1 MASQTPRKHQAR
13 KRFGQNF
20 LHDQGI
26 IRHIVAC
33 IRPKPEQKIVEIG
46 PGLGAITE
54 HLLASAGHLDVVEL
68 DRDLLPHLRIS
79 FASYGSNLRIH
90 EADALQFDFSSLNI
104 EQSETPDSATQDKGK
119 GKQLLRIVGNLPY
132 NISTPLIFHL
142 LSYTDLIEDMHFM
155 LQKEVVLRLAAGAGT
170 NNYGRLSIMAQYFC
184 RVDHLF
190 EVPPEAFDPR
200 PKVDS
205 AIVRMAPYS
214 KLPYVAHDF
223 KHFEQLVKSGFAQRR
238 KTLRNNLKGIANDQ
252 QLQSLGIDPSI
263 RPERLNVGEFVAI
276 SNLLT
281 QTPS

>member
-1 MASQTPRKHQAR
+1 MANTPKKHQAR

-33 IRPKPEQKIVEIG
+33 IRPKTEQTIVEIG

-54 HLLASAGHLDVVEL
+54 HLLAATGSLDVVEL
-68 DRDLLPHLRIS
+68 DRDLLPHLRIA

-90 EADALQFDFSSLNI
+90 EADALQFDFASISNT
-104 EQSETPDSATQDKGK
+104 SKS
-119 GKQLLRIVGNLPY
+119 LRIVGNLPY

-142 LSYTDLIEDMHFM
+142 LNQASLIEDMHFM

-184 RVDHLF
+184 RVDNLF

-205 AIVRMAPYS
+205 AIVRMAPYAE
-214 KLPYVAHDF
+214 LPHPAKNF

-238 KTLRNNLKGIANDQ
+238 KTLRNNLKGIINDE
-252 QLQSLGIDPSI
+252 QLHSLDIDPSI
-263 RPERLNVGEFVAI
+263 RPERLTVADFVAM
-276 SNLLT
+276 SNLLFEAQET
-281 QTPS
+281 

>member
-1 MASQTPRKHQAR
+1 MASQTPKKHQAR

-33 IRPKPEQKIVEIG
+33 IRPKAEQKIVEIG

-90 EADALQFDFSSLNI
+90 EADALKFDFASL
-104 EQSETPDSATQDKGK
+104 SEDNLNSE
-119 GKQLLRIVGNLPY
+119 KQLLRIVGNLPY

-142 LSYTDLIEDMHFM
+142 LSYTNLISDMHFM

-184 RVDHLF
+184 RVDNLF

-205 AIVRMAPYS
+205 AIVRMAPY
-214 KLPYVAHDF
+214 KELPHTAHDF

-238 KTLRNNLKGIANDQ
+238 KTLRNNLKGIADDE

-263 RPERLNVGEFVAI
+263 RPERLTVGEFVAI

-281 QTPS
+281 HTPS

>member
-1 MASQTPRKHQAR
+1 MASQTPKKHQAR

-33 IRPKPEQKIVEIG
+33 IRPKPEQHIVEIG

-54 HLLASAGHLDVVEL
+54 HLLATAGHLDVVEL
-68 DRDLLPHLRIS
+68 DRDLLPYLRIA
-79 FASYGSNLRIH
+79 FASYGNNLRIH
-90 EADALQFDFSSLNI
+90 EADALQFDFRSLSKDN
-104 EQSETPDSATQDKGK
+104 SNTPKE
-119 GKQLLRIVGNLPY
+119 LLRIVGNLPY

-142 LSYTDLIEDMHFM
+142 LSYTDLIADMHFM

-184 RVDHLF
+184 RVDNLF

-205 AIVRMAPYS
+205 AIVRMAPYTD
-214 KLPYVAHDF
+214 LPHTANDF
-223 KHFEQLVKSGFAQRR
+223 KHFESLVKSGFAQRR
-238 KTLRNNLKGIANDQ
+238 KTLRNNLKGIANDE

-263 RPERLNVGEFVAI
+263 RPERLTVGDFVAI

>member
-1 MASQTPRKHQAR
+1 MAHPQKKHQAR

-33 IRPKPEQKIVEIG
+33 IRPKADQKIVEIG

-54 HLLASAGHLDVVEL
+54 HLLATTGHLDVVEL

-79 FASYGSNLRIH
+79 FASYGKNLRIH
-90 EADALQFDFSSLNI
+90 EADALKFDFASLSTDA
-104 EQSETPDSATQDKGK
+104 E
-119 GKQLLRIVGNLPY
+119 LLRIVGNLPY

-142 LSYTDLIEDMHFM
+142 LSYTNLIADMHFM

-184 RVDHLF
+184 RVDSLF

-205 AIVRMAPYS
+205 AIVRMAPYTE
-214 KLPYVAHDF
+214 LPHKALDF
-223 KHFEQLVKSGFAQRR
+223 NHFEQLVKSAFSQRR
-238 KTLRNNLKGIANDQ
+238 KTLRNNLKGIASDE

-263 RPERLNVGEFVAI
+263 R
-276 SNLLT
+276 S
-281 QTPS
+281 

>member
-1 MASQTPRKHQAR
+1 MASQTPKKHQAR

-33 IRPKPEQKIVEIG
+33 IRPKPEQHIVEIG

-54 HLLASAGHLDVVEL
+54 HLLATAGHLDVVEL
-68 DRDLLPHLRIS
+68 DRDLLPYLRIA
-79 FASYGSNLRIH
+79 FASYGDNLRIH
-90 EADALQFDFSSLNI
+90 EADALQFDFRSLSKDN
-104 EQSETPDSATQDKGK
+104 SNTPEE
-119 GKQLLRIVGNLPY
+119 LLRIVGNLPY

-142 LSYTDLIEDMHFM
+142 LSYTDLIADMHFM

-184 RVDHLF
+184 RVDNLF

-205 AIVRMAPYS
+205 AIVRMAPYTD
-214 KLPYVAHDF
+214 LPHTANDF
-223 KHFEQLVKSGFAQRR
+223 KHFESLVKSSFAQRR
-238 KTLRNNLKGIANDQ
+238 KTLRNNLKGIANDE

-263 RPERLNVGEFVAI
+263 RPERLTVGDFVAI

>member
-79 FASYGSNLRIH
+79 FASYGDNLRIH
-90 EADALQFDFSSLNI
+90 EADALQFDFSSLNVATLDTK
-104 EQSETPDSATQDKGK
+104 EQTK

-184 RVDHLF
+184 RVDNLF

-214 KLPYVAHDF
+214 QLPHTADDF

-238 KTLRNNLKGIANDQ
+238 KTLRNNLKGIADDQ

-263 RPERLNVGEFVAI
+263 RPERLTVAEFVAI

-281 QTPS
+281 KTPN

>member
-1 MASQTPRKHQAR
+1 MANQTPKKHQAR

-33 IRPKPEQKIVEIG
+33 IRPKPEQRIVEIG

-54 HLLASAGHLDVVEL
+54 HLLATTGHLDVVEL
-68 DRDLLPHLRIS
+68 DRDLLPYLRIA
-79 FASYGSNLRIH
+79 FASYGDNLRIH
-90 EADALQFDFSSLNI
+90 EADALQFDFRSLISDNL
-104 EQSETPDSATQDKGK
+104 SADSPSTTGSNT
-119 GKQLLRIVGNLPY
+119 KQGLLRIVGNLPY

-142 LSYTDLIEDMHFM
+142 LSYTDLITDMHFM

-184 RVDHLF
+184 RIDNLF

-205 AIVRMAPYS
+205 AIVRMAPYTE
-214 KLPYVAHDF
+214 LPHTAHNF

-238 KTLRNNLKGIANDQ
+238 KTLRNNLKGIADDE

-263 RPERLNVGEFVAI
+263 RPERLTVGDFVAI
-276 SNLLT
+276 SNLLI

>member
-1 MASQTPRKHQAR
+1 MANQTPKKHQAR

-33 IRPKPEQKIVEIG
+33 IRPKPEQRIVEIG

-54 HLLASAGHLDVVEL
+54 HLLATTGHLDVVEL
-68 DRDLLPHLRIS
+68 DRDLLPYLRIA
-79 FASYGSNLRIH
+79 FASYGDNLRIH
-90 EADALQFDFSSLNI
+90 EADALQFDFRSLISDNL
-104 EQSETPDSATQDKGK
+104 SADSPSTTGSNT
-119 GKQLLRIVGNLPY
+119 KQGLLRIVGNLPY

-142 LSYTDLIEDMHFM
+142 LSYTDLITDMHFM
-155 LQKEVVLRLAAGAGT
+155 LQKEVVLRLAAGTGT

-184 RVDHLF
+184 RIDNLF

-205 AIVRMAPYS
+205 AIVRMAPYTE
-214 KLPYVAHDF
+214 LPHTAHNF

-238 KTLRNNLKGIANDQ
+238 KTLRNNLKGIADDE

-263 RPERLNVGEFVAI
+263 RPERLTVGDFVAI
-276 SNLLT
+276 SNLLI

>member
-1 MASQTPRKHQAR
+1 MASQTPKKHQAR

-33 IRPKPEQKIVEIG
+33 IRPKPEQHIVEIG

-54 HLLASAGHLDVVEL
+54 HLLATAGHLDVVEL
-68 DRDLLPHLRIS
+68 DRDLLPYLRIA
-79 FASYGSNLRIH
+79 FASYGDNLRIH
-90 EADALQFDFSSLNI
+90 EADALQFDFRSLSKDN
-104 EQSETPDSATQDKGK
+104 SNTPKE
-119 GKQLLRIVGNLPY
+119 LLRIVGNLPY

-142 LSYTDLIEDMHFM
+142 LSYTDLIADMHFM

-184 RVDHLF
+184 RVDNLF

-205 AIVRMAPYS
+205 AIVRMAPYTD
-214 KLPYVAHDF
+214 LPHTANDF
-223 KHFEQLVKSGFAQRR
+223 KHFESLVKSGFAQRR
-238 KTLRNNLKGIANDQ
+238 KTLRNNLKGIANDE

-263 RPERLNVGEFVAI
+263 RPERLSVGDFVAI

>member
-1 MASQTPRKHQAR
+1 MASQTPKKHQAR

-79 FASYGSNLRIH
+79 FASYGDNLRIH
-90 EADALQFDFSSLNI
+90 EADALKFDFSSL
-104 EQSETPDSATQDKGK
+104 SADQ
-119 GKQLLRIVGNLPY
+119 QLLRIVGNLPY

-142 LSYTDLIEDMHFM
+142 LSYTDLVCDMHFM
-155 LQKEVVLRLAAGAGT
+155 LQKEVVLRLAAEAGS

-184 RVDHLF
+184 RVDNLF

-205 AIVRMAPYS
+205 AIVRMAPYT
-214 KLPYVAHDF
+214 KLPHTAQDF

-238 KTLRNNLKGIANDQ
+238 KTLRNNLKGIADDE

-263 RPERLNVGEFVAI
+263 RPERLTVGEFVAL

>member
-1 MASQTPRKHQAR
+1 MASQSPKKHQAR

-33 IRPKPEQKIVEIG
+33 IRPKSEQSIVEIG

-54 HLLASAGHLDVVEL
+54 HLLVAAGHLDVVEL

-79 FASYGSNLRIH
+79 FASYGDNLRIH
-90 EADALQFDFSSLNI
+90 EADALQFDFSNLSEDNLN
-104 EQSETPDSATQDKGK
+104 PNKK
-119 GKQLLRIVGNLPY
+119 LLRIVGNLPY

-142 LSYTDLIEDMHFM
+142 LSYTDLISDMHFM

-184 RVDHLF
+184 RVDNLF

-205 AIVRMAPYS
+205 AIVRMAPYIE
-214 KLPYVAHDF
+214 LPHTAHDF

-238 KTLRNNLKGIANDQ
+238 KTLRNNLKGIADDE

>member
-1 MASQTPRKHQAR
+1 MASQTPKKHQAR

-33 IRPKPEQKIVEIG
+33 IRPKSEQHIVEIG

-54 HLLASAGHLDVVEL
+54 HLLATAGHLDVVEL
-68 DRDLLPHLRIS
+68 DRDLLPYLRIA
-79 FASYGSNLRIH
+79 FASYGDNLRIH
-90 EADALQFDFSSLNI
+90 EADALQFDFSSLSKDN
-104 EQSETPDSATQDKGK
+104 SNTPKE
-119 GKQLLRIVGNLPY
+119 LLRIVGNLPY

-142 LSYTDLIEDMHFM
+142 LSYTDLIADMHFM

-184 RVDHLF
+184 RVDNLF

-205 AIVRMAPYS
+205 AIVRMAPYTV
-214 KLPYVAHDF
+214 LPHPANDF
-223 KHFEQLVKSGFAQRR
+223 KHFESLVKSGFAQRR
-238 KTLRNNLKGIANDQ
+238 KTLRNNLKGITNDE

-263 RPERLNVGEFVAI
+263 RPERLTVGDFVAI

>member
-214 KLPYVAHDF
+214 KLPCVAHDF

-263 RPERLNVGEFVAI
+263 RPERLNVSEFVAI

>member
-1 MASQTPRKHQAR
+1 MATHTPKKHQAR

-33 IRPKPEQKIVEIG
+33 IRPKPEQHIVEIG

-54 HLLASAGHLDVVEL
+54 HLLATAGHLDVVEL
-68 DRDLLPHLRIS
+68 DRDLLPYLRIA
-79 FASYGSNLRIH
+79 FASYGDNLSIH
-90 EADALQFDFSSLNI
+90 EADALQFDFSSLSKDN
-104 EQSETPDSATQDKGK
+104 SNTPKE
-119 GKQLLRIVGNLPY
+119 LLRIVGNLPY

-142 LSYTDLIEDMHFM
+142 LSYTDLIADMHFM

-184 RVDHLF
+184 RVDNLF

-205 AIVRMAPYS
+205 AIVRMAPYTD
-214 KLPYVAHDF
+214 LPHTANDF
-223 KHFEQLVKSGFAQRR
+223 KHFESLVKSGFAQRR
-238 KTLRNNLKGIANDQ
+238 KTLRNNLKGIANDE

-263 RPERLNVGEFVAI
+263 RPERLTVGDFVAI

-281 QTPS
+281 QTLS

>member
-1 MASQTPRKHQAR
+1 MAHPQKKHQAR

-33 IRPKPEQKIVEIG
+33 IRPKADQKIVEIG

-54 HLLASAGHLDVVEL
+54 HLLATTGHLDVVEL

-79 FASYGSNLRIH
+79 FASYGKNLRIH
-90 EADALQFDFSSLNI
+90 EADALKFDFASL
-104 EQSETPDSATQDKGK
+104 SADAE
-119 GKQLLRIVGNLPY
+119 LLRIVGNLPY

-142 LSYTDLIEDMHFM
+142 LSYTNLIADMHFM

-184 RVDHLF
+184 RVDSLF

-205 AIVRMAPYS
+205 AIVRMAPYTE
-214 KLPYVAHDF
+214 LPHKALDF
-223 KHFEQLVKSGFAQRR
+223 NHFEQLVKSAFSQRR
-238 KTLRNNLKGIANDQ
+238 KTLRNNLKGIASDE

-263 RPERLNVGEFVAI
+263 RSERLTVGEFVAI

-281 QTPS
+281 QTSS